1 MLKRRIEDTNGE
13 FPLFLCHFDG
23 TLNEQVKGYPY
34 EFQKDESNNP
44 TDSYFRHVS
53 GKFGQGLSN
62 PKNTAIINYYA
73 PDINLSQK
81 DRVTVECWYK
91 IGSNPYENDTV
102 RLGSRNTTYNY
113 AQVGIN
119 FNYKNNLTI
128 LIGNSSGSGWSAIDQ
143 TGYQVSSGSF
153 HHVALTILNKS
164 QSSAEF
170 KLYYDGNLIYNKT
183 KTYYSN
189 PGNYININIPNS
201 GVIDEL
207 YIDGGIKYTDN
218 FTPPNK
224 PY

>member
-23 TLNEQVKGYPY
+23 TLNEQVRGYSY

-44 TDSYFRHVS
+44 TDSYFRYVS
-53 GKFGQGLSN
+53 GKFVQGLSN

-81 DRVTVECWYK
+81 DRITVECWYK

-102 RLGSRNTTYNY
+102 RLGSRNTIYNY

-153 HHVALTILNKS
+153 HHVALTTLNKS
-164 QSSAEF
+164 
-170 KLYYDGNLIYNKT
+170 
-183 KTYYSN
+183 
-189 PGNYININIPNS
+189 
-201 GVIDEL
+201 
-207 YIDGGIKYTDN
+207 
-218 FTPPNK
+218 
-224 PY
+224 